1 MQYHKFFHI
10 DVNSAYLSW
19 EAAWRLQ
26 HGETLDLRDIPS
38 IVGGDVEKRHG
49 IVLAKSIPAKAYGIQ
64 TGETV
69 YSAVQKCPS
78 LVSVAPH
85 FERYRAASDAMV
97 EVVREY
103 SPYVQRYSVDEVF
116 MDYKGTQDPKEVA
129 EEIRMRIRDTLGFTV
144 NIGIGENKLLAK
156 VASDFKKPDRVH
168 TLYQSEIAEKM
179 WPLPVR
185 DLFMVGARTEKK
197 LHSRGI
203 FTIGDLAVLERDYV
217 LHWLKKPGLL
227 IWEYANGIEGSAVKN
242 TGPAP
247 KSIGNSTTTAFDVE
261 TEEDALLV
269 LLGLTETVCMRL
281 RAHQMYTKLVSVHFR
296 NFSFVPYGRERTL
309 YSATDCTNQIYRMV
323 TALFRELWEG
333 EPLRQL
339 GVCVGRLAPN
349 TMTQLSF
356 FESWDEKEA
365 QLDQTVDKVR
375 ADYGQTALYR
385 SSFLGSGIH
394 PVIGGVIAEE
404 EYPMMT
410 SQL

>member
-1 MQYHKFFHI
+1 MQYHKIFHI

-19 EAAWRLQ
+19 EAVWRLQ
-26 HGETLDLRDIPS
+26 HGETLDLRDIPA
-38 IVGGDVEKRHG
+38 IVGGDVKKRHG

-85 FERYRAASDAMV
+85 YERYVKASDAMV
-97 EVVREY
+97 EIVREY

-116 MDYKGTQDPKEVA
+116 VDYKGTQDPVEVA
-129 EEIRMRIRDTLGFTV
+129 DEIRIRMRETLGFTV

-168 TLYQSEIAEKM
+168 TLYREEIAKKM

-185 DLFMVGARTEKK
+185 DLFMVGSRTERK
-197 LHSRGI
+197 LNARGI
-203 FTIGDLAVLERDYV
+203 FTIGDLAQLDRDYI

-227 IWEYANGIEGSAVKN
+227 IWEYANGIESSQVLNHGA
-242 TGPAP
+242 PP
-247 KSIGNSTTTAFDVE
+247 KSIGNSTTTSFDVE

-281 RAHQMYTKLVSVHFR
+281 RAHQMYTRLVSVHFK
-296 NFSFVPYGRERTL
+296 NYSFVPYGRERTL
-309 YSATDCTNQIYRMV
+309 YSATDCTQSIYRMV
-323 TALFRELWEG
+323 KTLFRELWQG

-339 GVCVGRLAPN
+339 GVTVGRLAPN
-349 TMTQLSF
+349 DRTQLSF
-356 FESWDEKEA
+356 FESWDEKA
-365 QLDQTVDKVR
+365 VQMDRTVDHVR
-375 ADYGQTALYR
+375 SDYGQTALYR

-394 PVIGGVIAEE
+394 PVIGGVIPEE
-404 EYPMMT
+404 DYPLMT